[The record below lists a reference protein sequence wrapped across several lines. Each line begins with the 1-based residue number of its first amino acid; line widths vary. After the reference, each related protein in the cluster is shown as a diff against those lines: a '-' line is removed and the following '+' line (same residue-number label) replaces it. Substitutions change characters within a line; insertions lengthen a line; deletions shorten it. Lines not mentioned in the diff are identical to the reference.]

1 MDPFELASGD
11 LRDQLVAATVAGLKT
26 ATSSLLASYEIRDEP
41 LPGTGLHALLDRD
54 DRPIGVV
61 DVESIEVRR
70 LGDVGD
76 DVARAEGEG
85 YTDAAD
91 WRRAHETFWH
101 DSGAVAAIQRH
112 RVGWELDDDA
122 LVMIETYRWRPE
134 LLGTDRL
141 LLRPFRDD
149 DADAFAVINADPAV
163 MKHFTTGPLDRKAAD
178 SLLRRCIDRFHEHGY
193 GLSAVER
200 LSDGAL
206 LGFTGLNHH
215 RWYPDEVEIGWRLA
229 RHAWGQ
235 GYATEAAT
243 AWVRRAFGLLGLP
256 QLISVA
262 VPANIPSIAVMHRLG
277 FTYREAATYEGLDVV
292 VHALDRPASSS
303 DG

>member
-1 MDPFELASGD
+1 MHPFELASGD
-11 LRDQLVAATVAGLKT
+11 LRDQLVAATIASRKT

-41 LPGTGLHALLDRD
+41 LPRTGLHALLDRG

-91 WRRAHETFWH
+91 WRRGHEDFWH
-101 DSGAVAAIQRH
+101 DSGEVAVIQRH
-112 RVGWELDDDA
+112 RAGWALDDDA
-122 LVMIETYRWRPE
+122 LVVIETYRWRPE

-149 DADAFAVINADPAV
+149 DADAFAAINADPAV
-163 MKHFTTGPLDRKAAD
+163 MKHFTSGPLDREASD
-178 SLLRRCIDRFHEHGY
+178 GLLRRSIDHFHERGY

-229 RHAWGQ
+229 PHAWGQ

-243 AWVRRAFGLLGLP
+243 AWVRRAFGLLDLP

-262 VPANIPSIAVMHRLG
+262 VPANVPSIAVMRRLG
-277 FTYREAATYEGLDVV
+277 FAYREAATHEGLDVV
-292 VHALDRPASSS
+292 IHALDRPTPSPNR
-303 DG
+303 